1 MGAHLCILDELLCS
15 CQDSGLAAGED
26 CALAVLCLA
35 ECQRVGLGK
44 RLLLVQHH
52 PGGAPGGAQGWRVC
66 TGDSQMGPRRG
77 SLHR

>member
-1 MGAHLCILDELLCS
+1 
-15 CQDSGLAAGED
+15 
-26 CALAVLCLA
+26 VLCLA